1 MKYGILYIVQDVSF
15 HRILKRSDG
24 DYGKRIM
31 LRDGGPGYGLRI
43 MKRAGGPGHDAASD
57 DYRDEVQV

>member
-1 MKYGILYIVQDVSF
+1 MEYGIEDVSSL
-15 HRILKRSDG
+15 RILKRSDG

-43 MKRAGGPGHDAASD
+43 MKRAGGPGHDAASA